1 MAKIPGPIGTALG
14 VVKVA
19 KSAYKAA
26 KRVQANKKNL
36 KSYKTEVLADD
47 AYGLPTTKPVGGRA
61 ASKKDFVQ
69 KVQKKLGKDNVLSQ
83 NTKETSAPYKA
94 SQERKVRDILD
105 VRTSI
110 RESNL
115 YRKPWDDPLP
125 LPRYKATRPKIK

>member
-1 MAKIPGPIGTALG
+1 MAKIPGPVGTAIG
-14 VVKVA
+14 VIKVA

-36 KSYKTEVLADD
+36 KSYKTRVLTDD

-61 ASKKDFVQ
+61 TSKEAFVK

-83 NTKETSAPYKA
+83 NTERTSAPYKA

-105 VRTSI
+105 VRSSI
-110 RESNL
+110 REANM
-115 YRKPWDDPLP
+115 YKKPGSKPTP
-125 LPRYKATRPKIK
+125 LPRYKAKRPKVK